1 MREMALPGQTRQT
14 GTGDAAV
21 VRAREKEDIVVG
33 DEIVRH
39 RLASRVIHWAVAL
52 FFFVALFT
60 GLPIWTP
67 LFGWMATFAAID
79 GPASSAWTQQ
89 QLGWKPQHADLLTDV
104 DNERYFGVKHATA

>member
-21 VRAREKEDIVVG
+21 VRGRGGEDIVVG

-39 RLASRVIHWAVAL
+39 RLATRVVHWVVAL
-52 FFFVALFT
+52 TFFLALFT

-67 LFGWMATFAAID
+67 IFGWMA
-79 GPASSAWTQQ
+79 S
-89 QLGWKPQHADLLTDV
+89 L
-104 DNERYFGVKHATA
+104 FGGLHVVRWLHPW